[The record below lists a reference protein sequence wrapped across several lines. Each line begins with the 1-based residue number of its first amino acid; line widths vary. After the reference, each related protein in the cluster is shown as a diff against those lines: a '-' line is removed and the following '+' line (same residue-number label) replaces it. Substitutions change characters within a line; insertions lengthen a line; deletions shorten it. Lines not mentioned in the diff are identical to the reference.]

1 LERVLVVFPTLWD
14 ARFLRG
20 EARAGRDR
28 AEVLFSEPSDSDCS
42 ARLDILAHIERMAEL
57 ARREGVGGIVTSSDY
72 PGAAVAAALAERLG
86 FPGPSP
92 AAVLTSAHK
101 YAARALQRATLPEAT
116 PRFELVDPEWRRG
129 RGPPPFFPCFVKP
142 VKGSFSVLA
151 RRIEDEAELEAFLD
165 QPAAREHMRA
175 TLQIY
180 NRLLAAYTH
189 LELDGSWFLA
199 EEVLRGK
206 LVTVEGF
213 ATDEEIELY
222 GVTDALVQP
231 RTGSF
236 LSFVHPSELPAGV
249 QARME
254 DLTRRA
260 IRALDLRRT
269 PFNVELMFDE
279 EKDQLSIVEVNPR
292 MCGQFAD
299 LYDKV
304 HGVHGYDVTL
314 ELALGGRPALAR
326 GAGAFPVA
334 ASVPLRVFEPVR
346 VVRVPSPEELA
357 ALEAEIPGLNV
368 WVEVPEGALLDDF
381 ASGEDGH
388 SVRYAVVNLG
398 ARDRAELERAAAEV
412 RARLRFVFEPLAR

>member
-1 LERVLVVFPTLWD
+1 MERALVVFPTLWD

-20 EARAGRDR
+20 EQRAGRDR
-28 AEVLFSEPSDSDCS
+28 AEVIFSEPSDAECS
-42 ARLDILAHIERMAEL
+42 ARLDILAHIERLSEL
-57 ARREGVGGIVTSSDY
+57 ARREGVGAIVTSSDY
-72 PGAAVAAALAERLG
+72 PGAPVAAALAERLG
-86 FPGPSP
+86 LPGPRP
-92 AAVLTSAHK
+92 AAVLESAHK
-101 YAARALQRATLPEAT
+101 YYSRVVQRAALPEAT
-116 PRFELVDPEWRRG
+116 PRFALVDPEWRRG
-129 RGPPPFFPCFVKP
+129 RGPPPFFPCFIKP

-151 RRIEDEAELEAFLD
+151 RRIGDEAELEAFLD
-165 QPAAREHMRA
+165 QPAAREHVRA

-180 NRLLAAYTH
+180 NRLLAAYTR

-213 ATDEEIELY
+213 ATDEGVELY
-222 GVTDALVQP
+222 GVTDAIVHP

-236 LSFVHPSELPAGV
+236 LSFVHPSSLPAGV

-254 DLTRRA
+254 DLTRKVV
-260 IRALDLRRT
+260 RALDLRRT

-279 EKDQLSIVEVNPR
+279 ATDQLSIVEVNPR

-299 LYDKV
+299 LYEKV

-314 ELALGGRPALAR
+314 ELALGGRPKVVR
-326 GAGAFPVA
+326 GAGTFPVA
-334 ASVPLRVFEPVR
+334 ASVPLRVFEPAR
-346 VVRVPSPEELA
+346 VARVPSPAEVA

-368 WVEVPEGALLDDF
+368 WVEVPEGAVLDDF

-398 ARDRAELERAAAEV
+398 ARDRAGLERAAEEL
-412 RARLRFVFEPLAR
+412 RERLGFVFEPLAR